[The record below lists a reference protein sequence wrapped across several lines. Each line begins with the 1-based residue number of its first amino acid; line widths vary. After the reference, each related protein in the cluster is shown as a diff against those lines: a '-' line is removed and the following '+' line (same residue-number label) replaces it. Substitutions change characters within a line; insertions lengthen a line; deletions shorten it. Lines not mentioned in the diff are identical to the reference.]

1 MPRIHD
7 DILSIKGQLR
17 HIVSQAD
24 IGVDAYKAYM
34 MLTKDYLA
42 DQAQFWAAHDDLK
55 TLAHSL
61 VEDHATHHQP
71 QDWDDCLSTV
81 RVPDGSHGGWCWV
94 RYTHNGNYDPNP
106 TGNIGKQKNS

>member
-42 DQAQFWAAHDDLK
+42 DQAQF
-55 TLAHSL
+55 
-61 VEDHATHHQP
+61 
-71 QDWDDCLSTV
+71 
-81 RVPDGSHGGWCWV
+81 
-94 RYTHNGNYDPNP
+94 
-106 TGNIGKQKNS
+106 